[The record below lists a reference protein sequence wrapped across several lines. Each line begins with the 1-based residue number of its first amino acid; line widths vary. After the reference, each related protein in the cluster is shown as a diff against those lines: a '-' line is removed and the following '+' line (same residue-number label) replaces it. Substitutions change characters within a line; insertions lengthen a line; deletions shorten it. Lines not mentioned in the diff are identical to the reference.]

1 MIWKVRDT
9 MIFDPQH
16 RKNSRS
22 ARIGM
27 ALVRLSQAIKK
38 VTQAE
43 SDTLGLTPVQIQ
55 ALLFAAHTRSDVA
68 TVGNFARTI
77 GTTHVTAVKILNG
90 LVRRELIFKSQKAGD
105 RRVTLLSLTSKGKET
120 VNKLDSW
127 GNLLEDALQPI
138 SEELL
143 THFEIGLGS
152 IISNMQKKGHLVV
165 SEPCLGCIHFLP
177 NAGDKATPHYCKMI
191 KKYLTHESTLQ
202 ECPEHT
208 SV

>member
-1 MIWKVRDT
+1 

-16 RKNSRS
+16 RKINRS

-27 ALVRLSQAIKK
+27 ALFRMSQAIKK

-43 SDTLGLTPVQIQ
+43 SDILGLSPVQIR

-68 TVGNFARTI
+68 TVGNFANTI
-77 GTTHVTAVKILNG
+77 CTTHVTAVKILNG
-90 LVRRELIFKSQKAGD
+90 LVRRGLISKSQKAED
-105 RRVTLLSLTSKGKET
+105 RRVTLLSLTSKGRET
-120 VNKLDSW
+120 VNKLDNW
-127 GNLLEDALQPI
+127 GNLLEDALRPI
-138 SEELL
+138 PEELL

-152 IISNMQKKGHLVV
+152 IISTLQKKGHLVV

-177 NAGDKATPHYCKMI
+177 NTGDIAAPHYCKLI
-191 KKYLTHESTLQ
+191 QKYLTHEASLQ

-208 SV
+208 SSFKI

>member
-1 MIWKVRDT
+1 

-16 RKNSRS
+16 RKENRS

-27 ALVRLSQAIKK
+27 ALFRMSLAIKK

-43 SDTLGLTPVQIQ
+43 SDTMGLSPVQIQ

-68 TVGNFARTI
+68 TVGNFANTI
-77 GTTHVTAVKILNG
+77 GTTHVTAVKVLNG
-90 LVRRELIFKSQKAGD
+90 LVRRGLVDKSQKVDD
-105 RRVTLLSLTSKGKET
+105 RRVTLLSLTSKGREI
-120 VNKLDSW
+120 VNKLDNW
-127 GNLLEDALQPI
+127 GHLLDDALQPI

-143 THFEIGLGS
+143 THFEIGLGF
-152 IISNMQKKGHLVV
+152 IISNLQKEGHLVV

-177 NAGDKATPHYCKMI
+177 NVGDKAAPHYCKMI
-191 KKYLTHESTLQ
+191 QKYLTHEATLQ

-208 SV
+208 FSFKV

>member
-1 MIWKVRDT
+1 

-16 RKNSRS
+16 RKDNRS

-27 ALVRLSQAIKK
+27 ALFRMSQAIKK

-43 SDTLGLTPVQIQ
+43 SDTLGLSPVQIQ

-68 TVGNFARTI
+68 TVGNFANTI

-90 LVRRELIFKSQKAGD
+90 LVRRGLINKSQKAED
-105 RRVTLLSLTSKGKET
+105 RRVTLLSLTSMGREV
-120 VNKLDSW
+120 VNKLDNW
-127 GNLLEDALQPI
+127 GHLLEEALQPI

-143 THFEIGLGS
+143 THFETGLGS
-152 IISNMQKKGHLVV
+152 IISTLQKKGYLVV
-165 SEPCLGCIHFLP
+165 SEPCIGCIHYLP
-177 NAGDKATPHYCKMI
+177 NAGDKAAPHYCKLI
-191 KKYLTHESTLQ
+191 QKYLTHEATLQ

-208 SV
+208 SSFKV